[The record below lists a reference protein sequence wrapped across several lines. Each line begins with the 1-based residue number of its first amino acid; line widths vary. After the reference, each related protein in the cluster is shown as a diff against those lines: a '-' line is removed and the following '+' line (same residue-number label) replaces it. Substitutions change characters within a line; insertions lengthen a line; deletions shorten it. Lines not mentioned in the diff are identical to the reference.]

1 MSLEAP
7 FWQGD
12 AVAEQVRDSEPS
24 EEVIF
29 VTNETWSWEEASAAP
44 VPLRPSPGRVDP
56 LIAYLRQ
63 PRLWR
68 PYLPLLGLCTAA
80 IVLCTR
86 LLPLATEQRLACF
99 AVLLALL
106 PAAWRHSGIRL
117 FGPMLLYDL
126 VRTARRGRHLWFRCL
141 YAAALLVM
149 LYMVYTTWFVGRGF
163 EAATVFT
170 GNALPLSE
178 VPRFAESFVV
188 SFFCVQMLAVLLLT
202 PIYAAGA
209 IA

>member
-1 MSLEAP
+1 LEQFTKA
-7 FWQGD
+7 
-12 AVAEQVRDSEPS
+12 
-24 EEVIF
+24 
-29 VTNETWSWEEASAAP
+29 
-44 VPLRPSPGRVDP
+44 
-56 LIAYLRQ
+56 LRQ
-63 PRLWR
+63 PHLWR
-68 PYLPLLGLCTAA
+68 PYLPLLGLVAA
-80 IVLCTR
+80 ALLLCTR
-86 LLPLATEQRLACF
+86 TLGLSGWQRAGAV

-106 PAAWRHSGIRL
+106 PAAWRRSGIRL
-117 FGPMLLYDL
+117 FRPMLLYDL

-149 LYMVYTTWFVGRGF
+149 LYMVYTTWFVDRGF

-188 SFFCVQMLAVLLLT
+188 SFFGVQMLAVLLLT